1 MTIFFDKA
9 EEFFLNN
16 NQISQ
21 VPKSKSFDIP
31 DNSTVFYEVIR
42 VINGIPLFLD
52 EHIDRL
58 KKSTQLSGI
67 EIDLDQLVKNIIELV
82 KRSPVKEKNLKIS
95 LYCDQTDKHKCQIMA
110 YFIESSYPLAQ
121 AYQNGVKAELTPL
134 KRKNP
139 NIKLENPELRHSA
152 DKVLCLSQTHEALL
166 VNDEGFITE
175 GSRSNFFAVI
185 NNTLVTPPAK
195 DVLEGVT
202 RKMVIALA
210 RQNSIPFQERPIHK
224 EELDS
229 FEGVFITGTSSN
241 VLPITRIG
249 NHCFNI
255 PKLTQEMIKHY
266 DELVNKNLIELSAKY
281 LNDPKNIINQ

>member
-1 MTIFFDKA
+1 MTIFFDK
-9 EEFFLNN
+9 EEDFFLNN

-31 DNSTVFYEVIR
+31 DNPTVFYEVIR

-52 EHIDRL
+52 EHVDRL

-67 EIDLDQLVKNIIELV
+67 EIDLDQLVKGIIELV

-95 LYCDQTDKHKCQIMA
+95 LYCDQTDKHKCQILA
-110 YFIESSYPLAQ
+110 YFIESNYPLART
-121 AYQNGVKAELTPL
+121 YQDGVRAELIPL

-139 NIKLENPELRHSA
+139 NVKLENPELRHSA

-175 GSRSNFFAVI
+175 GSRSNFFVVI

-210 RQNSIPFQERPIHK
+210 RQNSIPFHERPIHK
-224 EELDS
+224 GELAS
-229 FEGVFITGTSSN
+229 FDGVFITGTSPKI
-241 VLPITRIG
+241 LPITRIG
-249 NHCFNI
+249 DNSFKI

-281 LNDPKNIINQ
+281 INDSN